1 MPGGGELQS
10 GTSFAVPFLT
20 AAAAMQLLS
29 IQRAEG
35 QQSDPAR
42 LREELRRSVRDLG
55 EPGKDDVY
63 GWGLL
68 SYQPDCS

>member
-1 MPGGGELQS
+1 
-10 GTSFAVPFLT
+10 
-20 AAAAMQLLS
+20 MQLVS
-29 IQRAEG
+29 IQRAGG

-42 LREELRRSVRDLG
+42 LREALSRSVRDRG

-68 SYQPDCS
+68 SYRPDCS